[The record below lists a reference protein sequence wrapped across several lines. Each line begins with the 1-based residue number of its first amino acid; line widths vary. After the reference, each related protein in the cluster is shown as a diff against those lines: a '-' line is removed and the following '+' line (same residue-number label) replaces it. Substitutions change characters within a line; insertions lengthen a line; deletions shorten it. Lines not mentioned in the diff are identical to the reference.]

1 MRHIGKIGRVNI
13 QARARIAETAEERGL
28 SYCEARFPGIC
39 QGTFGI
45 APAHRHKRGWYA
57 GDVEKLSDPNE
68 WAALCQ
74 PCHDHIETSR
84 ERTEELFNRI
94 RPL

>member
-1 MRHIGKIGRVNI
+1 MKHIGKIGRANI
-13 QARARIAETAEERGL
+13 ASRKRIAQIAEENGL
-28 SYCEARFPGIC
+28 RYCEARFPGIC

-45 APAHRHKRGWYA
+45 APAHRHKRVWYA

>member
-1 MRHIGKIGRVNI
+1 MWQLGKRGRANI
-13 QARARIAETAEERGL
+13 AARRKIAEIAEENGL
-28 SYCEARFPGIC
+28 GYCEARFTGIC

-45 APAHRHKRGWYA
+45 APAHRHKRDWYA

-74 PCHDHIETSR
+74 PCHNHIEISR
-84 ERTEELFNRI
+84 DRTEELFSRI
-94 RPL
+94 RPI